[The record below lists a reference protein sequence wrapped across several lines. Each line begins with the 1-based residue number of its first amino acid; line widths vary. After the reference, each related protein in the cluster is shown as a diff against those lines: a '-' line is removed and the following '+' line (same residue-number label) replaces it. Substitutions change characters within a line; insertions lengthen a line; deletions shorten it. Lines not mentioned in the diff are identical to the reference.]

1 MKPVLLLLKF
11 LYNIPKFFKQ
21 RDLLYLKCKFFCRET
36 TCKQFQI
43 ALSKALSKAL
53 FTKEAYIF
61 TRQKRNFMTVQG
73 DDKKANVEQADFDYI
88 FCTLG
93 DLLEEHSF
101 ANSSL
106 GVENTL
112 KGPVA
117 KFFRGR
123 YCFSS

>member
-1 MKPVLLLLKF
+1 
-11 LYNIPKFFKQ
+11 
-21 RDLLYLKCKFFCRET
+21 
-36 TCKQFQI
+36 
-43 ALSKALSKAL
+43 
-53 FTKEAYIF
+53 
-61 TRQKRNFMTVQG
+61 MTVQG